1 MAETAAKRQAMAV
14 ITTEG
19 HESVLREWVGDAAR
33 SCTWVIGEENPDFE
47 AILRSLDNQMVSMA
61 LIDDAAMTYRDV
73 SEGDILRFSET
84 WNRNGM
90 RVVFIAAPDRTRDDA
105 FLRALPSAG
114 VTAILPT
121 RYFAGQAEGAKALL
135 LQMMD
140 DPPSADDIR
149 SALDALPEER
159 RQIMPSRRRKEVEDV
174 LAAPKAQEDEQEE
187 LMDEAAYFESRRS
200 ARDAAGEPDA
210 AEAAQPAEAGPAEPE
225 PAPGIDVK
233 ALGQAIGIVAAQ
245 AEPSSEDGPEP
256 APEPE
261 PEPEP
266 EPAPEPEPEPEPG
279 SGSEPEPDP
288 EPEQHPEPAAASG
301 QDERKDAA
309 KAKAP
314 SGRRCQKLAVAGA
327 THKAGCTHFAIA
339 TAFALKELVP
349 AAKVCCLLSDKREF
363 DAMMSVKDRFPM
375 SGGYRTRKGVAF
387 ALLTKNDPVPDGFDF
402 MVVDCDVAGQK
413 QAGSKVQ
420 SMFSTASKRFVVCG
434 GAPWDIS
441 DIGAVLAEYHREE
454 YAKWRWCL
462 FGASTE
468 FKKDLVRL
476 LKAQGVDSPLLFE
489 VPYQTDYLDEGRRS
503 PAEFKA
509 LFQSWSR
516 RKKPDREQKKE
527 TR

>member
-47 AILRSLDNQMVSMA
+47 AILRSFDNQMVSMA

-90 RVVFIAAPDRTRDDA
+90 RLVFIAAPDRTRDDA
-105 FLRALPSAG
+105 FLKALPDAG

-121 RYFAGQAEGAKALL
+121 RYFAGQAEGARTLL

-140 DPPSADDIR
+140 NPPSADDIR

-159 RQIMPSRRRKEVEDV
+159 RQLIPSRRRKEVEDV

-200 ARDAAGEPDA
+200 ARADAGEP
-210 AEAAQPAEAGPAEPE
+210 EAAQATQPDEAGPAEPE
-225 PAPGIDVK
+225 PSPGIDIK

-245 AEPSSEDGPEP
+245 AEPSREAEGD
-256 APEPE
+256 PE

-266 EPAPEPEPEPEPG
+266 EPAPAAEPEPEPKP
-279 SGSEPEPDP
+279 EPEAQP
-288 EPEQHPEPAAASG
+288 EPEQHAEPPAAPSRGA
-301 QDERKDAA
+301 RKDAP
-309 KAKAP
+309 KAKEP

-363 DAMMSVKDRFPM
+363 DAMMSAKDRFPV

-402 MVVDCDVAGQK
+402 MVVDCDVVGQR
-413 QAGSKVQ
+413 ASKVQ
-420 SMFSTASKRFVVCG
+420 SMFSTASSRFVVCG

-441 DIGAVLAEYHREE
+441 DIGAVLSEYHREE

-468 FKKDLVRL
+468 FKQDLVRL
-476 LKAQGVDSPLLFE
+476 LKAQGVDNPLLFE